1 MACRCAVWLLLLL
14 HAGAETQVTDHS
26 MLDTYAKYMAAPVDA
41 STLTKEVQQTQAALN
56 LGEPSCHKIKGR
68 QVCLP
73 NAVQRQAA
81 KQVHHL
87 PKNVLGVQALCTPLS
102 LSLSLS
108 LSLRLSLPT
117 DEVEL
122 VAGARLG
129 VRSESSVRA
138 LHQSG
143 GVNCGPGAVRAPP
156 SPTAPRRVRRHRA
169 VG

>member
-41 STLTKEVQQTQAALN
+41 SKLTKEVQQTQAALN

-102 LSLSLS
+102 LSLSL
-108 LSLRLSLPT
+108 RLSLPI

>member
-41 STLTKEVQQTQAALN
+41 SKLTKEVQQTQAALN

-108 LSLRLSLPT
+108 LSPPLSP
-117 DEVEL
+117 
-122 VAGARLG
+122 
-129 VRSESSVRA
+129 
-138 LHQSG
+138 H
-143 GVNCGPGAVRAPP
+143 
-156 SPTAPRRVRRHRA
+156 
-169 VG
+169 

>member
-41 STLTKEVQQTQAALN
+41 SKLTKEVHLRQTQAALN

-102 LSLSLS
+102 L
-108 LSLRLSLPT
+108 
-117 DEVEL
+117 
-122 VAGARLG
+122 
-129 VRSESSVRA
+129 A